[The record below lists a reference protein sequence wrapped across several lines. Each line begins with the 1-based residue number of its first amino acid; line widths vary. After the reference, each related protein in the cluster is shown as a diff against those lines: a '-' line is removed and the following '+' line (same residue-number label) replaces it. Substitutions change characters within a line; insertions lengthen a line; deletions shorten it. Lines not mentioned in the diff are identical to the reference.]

1 MGKFL
6 NTIGFGPIT
15 LVLVRPPEHYESVEL
30 CGDRN
35 QHLIQDSLS

>member
-6 NTIGFGPIT
+6 NTIGFDPTT
-15 LVLVRPPEHYESVEL
+15 LVLVQPLVCYESVEL